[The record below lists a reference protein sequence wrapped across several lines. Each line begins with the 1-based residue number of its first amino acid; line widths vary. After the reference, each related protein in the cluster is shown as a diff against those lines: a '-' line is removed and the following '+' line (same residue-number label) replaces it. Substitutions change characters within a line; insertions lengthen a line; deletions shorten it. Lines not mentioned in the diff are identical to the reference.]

1 MHSRWRGG
9 RPYDQNRH
17 SAQRHSNART
27 MSAHGGSRGGQNN
40 WGDSRDQF
48 ASGPQQE
55 QHVPVRGFN
64 AAEAKGALRKGKF
77 RPAST
82 RKLAPANTQLALHF
96 RTGRCVYHHSLSETN
111 TYDYLSLTLISSSR
125 TETLLLQTTRKGREQ
140 PRERTLGR
148 KTYVTTSPGNNSTK
162 HTINDLTRTTTY
174 TANQM
179 ANGKDFFLELRKQ
192 VTALQQGGTVAG
204 G

>member
-64 AAEAKGALRKGKF
+64 AAEAKGALRKG
-77 RPAST
+77 
-82 RKLAPANTQLALHF
+82 
-96 RTGRCVYHHSLSETN
+96 
-111 TYDYLSLTLISSSR
+111 
-125 TETLLLQTTRKGREQ
+125 
-140 PRERTLGR
+140 
-148 KTYVTTSPGNNSTK
+148 PGGAY
-162 HTINDLTRTTTY
+162 TTTAHPKPIPTFTY
-174 TANQM
+174 
-179 ANGKDFFLELRKQ
+179 R
-192 VTALQQGGTVAG
+192 
-204 G
+204 

>member
-1 MHSRWRGG
+1 MSGPGEERWRGG
-9 RPYDQNRH
+9 RSYDQNRH
-17 SAQRHSNART
+17 SAQRQSNART
-27 MSAHGGSRGGQNN
+27 MSAHGGSRGGQHN

-64 AAEAKGALRKGKF
+64 AAESKGALRKGAF
-77 RPAST
+77 RPTSVRGMT
-82 RKLAPANTQLALHF
+82 PANTQLALGS
-96 RTGRCVYHHSLSETN
+96 RTGRCAYRYCSPETN
-111 TYDYLSLTLISSSR
+111 VYDCLLLTPISSP
-125 TETLLLQTTRKGREQ
+125 E
-140 PRERTLGR
+140 PRPYHYKPQG
-148 KTYVTTSPGNNSTK
+148 KDVNNRASGPWGAK
-162 HTINDLTRTTTY
+162 P
-174 TANQM
+174 NQM

>member
-1 MHSRWRGG
+1 MSGPGEERWRGG

-64 AAEAKGALRKGKF
+64 AAEAKGALRKG
-77 RPAST
+77 
-82 RKLAPANTQLALHF
+82 
-96 RTGRCVYHHSLSETN
+96 
-111 TYDYLSLTLISSSR
+111 
-125 TETLLLQTTRKGREQ
+125 REQ